1 MALIAVGGIQHE
13 TNTFAPSKA
22 DLNAFQTGGGFP
34 PLTTGPDLYSR
45 FKDKNIPISGFI
57 DQIEALGHHT
67 HALTWGAASPS
78 DVVTE
83 HAYEHICGSI
93 LDGLRAAPP
102 YDAIYL
108 CLHGAMVT
116 EHLQDGEGE
125 LLRRVRALIG
135 PDIPLVAS
143 LDLHCNT
150 TPEMITHADLLVAY
164 RTYPHVDMAD
174 TGARTAR
181 LLDEILRQGR
191 KPAKAFEQMQFL
203 IPLHWQCTMMQPA
216 QGLYDTLPDRETD
229 GVIHTSFT
237 PGFPAADIHH
247 CGPSVFAYG
256 WDAAATRAACERLA
270 GDVNGLESVF
280 SGTIFDPDAGV
291 LEAMRLAATAS
302 RPIVI
307 ADTQDNPGAGGD
319 SNTAGMLR
327 ALVENRAEK
336 ASLGLMIDRAAAEIA
351 HRAGVGAEVNLT
363 FGGHSGVDGDEP
375 FEALCTVEQLHDGR
389 FDATGPFYKGAEF
402 NLGPSACVR
411 IGGTRVVLA
420 CNKVQMADQAMY
432 RFVGIEPTE
441 EKILVNKSSVHFRAD
456 FAPIAEE
463 ILVCA
468 APGPMIADPAD
479 LPWKRLRKG
488 MRLNP
493 LGPVWGGGHP

>member
-13 TNTFAPSKA
+13 TNTFAPTKA
-22 DLNAFQTGGGFP
+22 GLKAFETGGSRP
-34 PLTTGPDLYSR
+34 PLTTGPDLFPR
-45 FKDKNIPISGFI
+45 VKGKNLSIAGFAE
-57 DQIEALGHHT
+57 QIEALDHHT
-67 HALTWGAASPS
+67 YALTWGAASPS

-83 HAYEHICGSI
+83 HAFEHIAGLI
-93 LDGLRAAPP
+93 LDGLKAAPP
-102 YDAIYL
+102 FDAVYL

-125 LLRRVRALIG
+125 LLRRVRDQIG
-135 PDIPLVAS
+135 PDKPLVAS
-143 LDLHCNT
+143 LDLHSNT
-150 TPEMITHADLLVAY
+150 TPEMMANADLMVAY

-181 LLDEILRQGR
+181 LLDEILRRGR
-191 KPAKAFEQMQFL
+191 KPAKAFQQIPFL
-203 IPLHWQCTMMQPA
+203 IPLNWQCTMMQPA
-216 QGLYDTLPDRETD
+216 QGLYQRLADMESGD
-229 GVIHTSFT
+229 VMHTSFT

-247 CGPSVFAYG
+247 CGPSVFTYG
-256 WDAAATRAACERLA
+256 WSEEAAQASCQQLAA
-270 GDVNGLESVF
+270 DVNGLESAF
-280 SGTIFDPDAGV
+280 NGTIYSPDAGV
-291 LEAMRLAATAS
+291 QEAMRLAESAT

-327 ALVENRAEK
+327 ALVENRADG
-336 ASLGLMIDRAAAEIA
+336 AALGLMIDPAAAEIA

-363 FGGHSGVDGDEP
+363 FGGHSGFDGDDP
-375 FEALCTVEQLHDGR
+375 FEALYTVESLHDGR

-411 IGGTRVVLA
+411 VGGTRVVLA
-420 CNKVQMADQAMY
+420 CTKVQMADQAMY

-441 EKILVNKSSVHFRAD
+441 QNILVNKSSVHFRAD

-479 LPWKRLRKG
+479 LPWTRLRNG
-488 MRLNP
+488 VRLNP
-493 LGPVWGGGHP
+493 LGPAWTNGT

>member
-22 DLNAFQTGGGFP
+22 NLAAFEIGGGFP
-34 PLTTGPDLYSR
+34 PLTSGPDLYPR
-45 FKDKNIPISGFI
+45 IKGKNIPIAGFVEHV
-57 DQIEALGHHT
+57 EALGHHT
-67 HALTWGAASPS
+67 TPLTWGAASPS

-83 HAYEHICGSI
+83 HAYEHICGLI
-93 LDGLRAAPP
+93 LDGLKSAPAF
-102 YDAIYL
+102 DAVYL

-135 PDIPLVAS
+135 PDMPLVAS

-150 TPEMITHADLLVAY
+150 TPEMIAHSDLLVAY
-164 RTYPHVDMAD
+164 RTYPHIDMAD

-181 LLDEILRQGR
+181 LLDEILRRGQ
-191 KPAKAFEQMQFL
+191 KPAKAFKQMPFL
-203 IPLHWQCTMMQPA
+203 IPLHWQCTMMPPA
-216 QGLYDTLPDRETD
+216 EGLYAGLPDRETD
-229 GVIHTSFT
+229 GVFHASFT

-247 CGPSVFAYG
+247 CGPSVFTYG
-256 WDAAATRAACERLA
+256 WDAAATKSACTRLA
-270 GDVNGLESVF
+270 GDVNRLESAF
-280 SGTIFDPDAGV
+280 GGIIYDPDAGV
-291 LEAMRLAATAS
+291 LEAMRLASTAS

-307 ADTQDNPGAGGD
+307 ADSQDNPGAGGD

-327 ALVENRAEK
+327 ALVENRAEN
-336 ASLGLMIDRAAAEIA
+336 AAHGMMIDKAAAEIA
-351 HRAGVGAEVNLT
+351 HRAGVGAEVNLS
-363 FGGHSGVDGDEP
+363 FGGHSGVDGDIP
-375 FEALCTVEQLHDGR
+375 FEGMFTVEMLHDGR

-402 NLGPSACVR
+402 NLGPSACLR
-411 IGGTRVVLA
+411 IGGTRVALA

-479 LPWKRLRKG
+479 LPWTRLRKG
-488 MRLNP
+488 IRLNP
-493 LGPVWGGGHP
+493 QGPVWQGA

>member
-13 TNTFAPSKA
+13 TNTFAPTKA
-22 DLNAFQTGGGFP
+22 GLDAFETGGSRP
-34 PLTTGPDLYSR
+34 PLTTGPDLFPR
-45 FKDKNIPISGFI
+45 IKGKNLPVAGFVE
-57 DQIEALGHHT
+57 QIEALDHFT
-67 HALTWGAASPS
+67 HALTWAAAAPS

-83 HAYEHICGSI
+83 HAFEHIAGLI
-93 LDGLRAAPP
+93 LDGLQSAPP
-102 YDAIYL
+102 FDAVYL

-116 EHLQDGEGE
+116 EHLEDGEGE

-135 PDIPLVAS
+135 PQKPLIAS
-143 LDLHCNT
+143 LDLHSNT
-150 TPEMITHADLLVAY
+150 TPLMMSESDLLVAY

-181 LLDEILRQGR
+181 LLDEMLRR
-191 KPAKAFEQMQFL
+191 DHKPAKAFQQIPFL
-203 IPLHWQCTMMQPA
+203 IPLNWQCTMMQPA
-216 QGLYDTLPDRETD
+216 QGIYERLAERE
-229 GVIHTSFT
+229 GGELLHASFT

-247 CGPSVFAYG
+247 CGPSVFTYG
-256 WDAAATRAACERLA
+256 WSDTAAAAACEKLA
-270 GDVNGLESVF
+270 AEITGLESAF
-280 SGTIFDPDAGV
+280 AGRIYDPDSGV
-291 LEAMRLAATAS
+291 REAMRIAETAT
-302 RPIVI
+302 RPVVI

-319 SNTAGMLR
+319 SNTAGMLK
-327 ALVENRAEK
+327 ALVENRAEG
-336 ASLGLMIDRAAAEIA
+336 AALGLMVAPVAAEIA

-363 FGGHSGVDGDEP
+363 FGGHSGIDGDEP
-375 FEALCTVEQLHDGR
+375 FDALYTVEQLHDGR

-402 NLGPSACVR
+402 NLGPCARVR

-441 EKILVNKSSVHFRAD
+441 AKMLVNKSSVHFRAD

-479 LPWKRLRKG
+479 LPWRRLRPG
-488 MRLNP
+488 IRLNP
-493 LGPVWGGGHP
+493 LGPVWSGPAS

>member
-13 TNTFAPSKA
+13 TNTFAPTKA
-22 DLNAFQTGGGFP
+22 GLKAFQTGGSRP
-34 PLTTGPDLYSR
+34 PLTTGPDLFAR
-45 FKDKNIPISGFI
+45 VKGKNLSIAGFAE
-57 DQIEALGHHT
+57 QIEALDHHT
-67 HALTWGAASPS
+67 YALTWGAASPS

-83 HAYEHICGSI
+83 HAFEHIAGLI
-93 LDGLRAAPP
+93 LDGLKAAPP
-102 YDAIYL
+102 FDAVYL

-125 LLRRVRALIG
+125 LLRRVRDQIG
-135 PDIPLVAS
+135 PDMPLVAS
-143 LDLHCNT
+143 LDLHSNT
-150 TPEMITHADLLVAY
+150 TPEMMANADLLVAY

-181 LLDEILRQGR
+181 LLDDMLRRDR
-191 KPAKAFEQMQFL
+191 KPAKAFQQIPFL
-203 IPLHWQCTMMQPA
+203 IPLNWQCTMMQPA
-216 QGLYDTLPDRETD
+216 EGLYQRLADMEFGD
-229 GVIHTSFT
+229 VMHTSFT
-237 PGFPAADIHH
+237 PGVPAADIHH
-247 CGPSVFAYG
+247 CGPSVFTYG
-256 WDAAATRAACERLA
+256 WSEEAAQASCQQLAT
-270 GDVNGLESVF
+270 DVNGLESAF
-280 SGTIFDPDAGV
+280 NGTIYSPDAGV
-291 LEAMRLAATAS
+291 REAMRLAESAT

-327 ALVENRAEK
+327 ALVENRADG
-336 ASLGLMIDRAAAEIA
+336 AALGLMIDPTAAEIA

-363 FGGHSGVDGDEP
+363 FGGHSGFDGDEP
-375 FEALCTVEQLHDGR
+375 FEALYTVESLHDGR

-420 CNKVQMADQAMY
+420 CTKVQMADQAMY
-432 RFVGIEPTE
+432 RFVGIEPTDQN
-441 EKILVNKSSVHFRAD
+441 ILVNKSSVHFRAD

-488 MRLNP
+488 VRLNP
-493 LGPVWGGGHP
+493 LGETWQGP

>member
-1 MALIAVGGIQHE
+1 MALIAIGGIQHE
-13 TNTFAPSKA
+13 TNTFAPTKA
-22 DLNAFQTGGGFP
+22 GLEAFTTGGSRP
-34 PLTTGPDLYSR
+34 PLTTGPDLFPR
-45 FKDKNIPISGFI
+45 VKGKNLPIAGFVE
-57 DQIEALGHHT
+57 QIEALDHHVT
-67 HALTWGAASPS
+67 ALTWGAAAPS

-83 HAYEHICGSI
+83 HAFEHIAGLI
-93 LDGLRAAPP
+93 LDGLKSAPP
-102 YDAIYL
+102 FDAVYL

-125 LLRRVRALIG
+125 LLRRVRDYIG
-135 PDIPLVAS
+135 PDMPLVAS

-150 TPEMITHADLLVAY
+150 TPEMMAHADLMVAY

-181 LLDEILRQGR
+181 LLDEMFRRGR
-191 KPAKAFEQMQFL
+191 KPAKAFQQIPFL
-203 IPLHWQCTMMQPA
+203 IPLNWQCTMMQPA
-216 QGLYDTLPDRETD
+216 QGLYQRLAEMEQGD
-229 GVIHTSFT
+229 VMHASFT

-247 CGPSVFAYG
+247 CGPSVFTYG
-256 WDAAATRAACERLA
+256 WTEEAARASCQRLA
-270 GDVNGLESVF
+270 DDVNGLEAAF
-280 SGTIFDPDAGV
+280 AGTIFDPDSGV
-291 LEAMRLAATAS
+291 KEAMRLATTAT

-319 SNTAGMLR
+319 SNTPGMLR

-336 ASLGLMIDRAAAEIA
+336 ASLGLMVDPTAAEIA

-363 FGGHSGVDGDEP
+363 FGGHSGFDGDDP
-375 FEALCTVEQLHDGR
+375 FEALYSVEALHDGR

-402 NLGPSACVR
+402 NLGPSACVKV
-411 IGGTRVVLA
+411 GGTRVVLA
-420 CNKVQMADQAMY
+420 CNKVQLADQAMY

-441 EKILVNKSSVHFRAD
+441 ENILVNKSSVHFRAD

-468 APGPMIADPAD
+468 APGPMIADPAN
-479 LPWKRLRKG
+479 LPWQRLRAG
-488 MRLNP
+488 IRLNP
-493 LGPVWGGGHP
+493 LGETWNGRS

>member
-13 TNTFAPSKA
+13 TNTFAPTKA
-22 DLNAFQTGGGFP
+22 DLKAFQTGGSRP
-34 PLTTGPDLYSR
+34 PLTTGPDLFPR
-45 FKDKNIPISGFI
+45 VKGKNLPIAGFVE
-57 DQIEALGHHT
+57 QAEALDHHT
-67 HALTWGAASPS
+67 YALTWGSAAPS

-83 HAYEHICGSI
+83 QAFEHIAGLI
-93 LDGLRAAPP
+93 LDGLQSAPP
-102 YDAIYL
+102 IDAVYL

-125 LLRRVRALIG
+125 LLRRVREAIG
-135 PDIPLVAS
+135 PDKPLVAS
-143 LDLHCNT
+143 LDLHSNT
-150 TPEMITHADLLVAY
+150 TPEMMAHADLMVAY

-181 LLDEILRQGR
+181 VLDEILRRNQ
-191 KPAKAFEQMQFL
+191 KPAKAFEQLPFL
-203 IPLHWQCTMMQPA
+203 IPLNWQCTMMQPA
-216 QGLYDTLPDRETD
+216 EGLYARLAEMESGDLM
-229 GVIHTSFT
+229 HASFT

-247 CGPSVFAYG
+247 CGPSVFTYG
-256 WDAAATRAACERLA
+256 WTEQAARESCRRLA
-270 GDVNGLESVF
+270 DDVLGLESDF
-280 SGTIFDPDAGV
+280 AGV
-291 LEAMRLAATAS
+291 IYTPDEGVKEAMRLAARAT

-307 ADTQDNPGAGGD
+307 ADTQDNPGAGSD

-327 ALVENRAEK
+327 ALVENRAEG
-336 ASLGLMIDRAAAEIA
+336 AALGLMVDPAAAEIA
-351 HRAGVGAEVNLT
+351 HRSGVGSEVNLS

-375 FEALCTVEQLHDGR
+375 FDALYTVETLHDGR

-402 NLGPSACVR
+402 NLGPSACLK

-420 CNKVQMADQAMY
+420 CNKVQLADQAMY

-441 EKILVNKSSVHFRAD
+441 ENILVNKSSVHFRAD

-479 LPWKRLRKG
+479 LAWSRLRPG
-488 MRLNP
+488 IRLNP
-493 LGPVWGGGHP
+493 LGRTWTG